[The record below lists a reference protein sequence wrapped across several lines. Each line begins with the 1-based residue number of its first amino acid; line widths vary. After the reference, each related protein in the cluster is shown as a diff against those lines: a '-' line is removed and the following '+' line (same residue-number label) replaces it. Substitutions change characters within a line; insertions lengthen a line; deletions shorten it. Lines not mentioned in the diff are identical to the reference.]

1 MARPVTGKVM
11 EDRVWVGQ
19 PNGTWYCYLRRRV
32 WRDGKTVELERRL
45 LGKADERGGELRPT
59 RPKRRPAPEAEAPGV
74 EATREI
80 RKAAPTV
87 QILVL
92 TTFGTSD
99 GIAYAIEAGAL
110 GAMMKSADH
119 EELAEAIRKVA
130 GGEQAISEEVA
141 LQMKIDPPVPNL
153 TPRQMEILD
162 SMVRGLNNLD
172 IAKQLGIRRDG
183 VKEHVNAILTKIGA
197 SNRTEAVAIALRKH
211 LLKA

>member
-1 MARPVTGKVM
+1 MSNANKIRILIADDHKMV
-11 EDRVWVGQ
+11 
-19 PNGTWYCYLRRRV
+19 
-32 WRDGKTVELERRL
+32 RDGLAAL
-45 LGKADERGGELRPT
+45 LGTKRDLEVIGAVGNGQEAVEKALALKPNVVIMDLMMPIMD
-59 RPKRRPAPEAEAPGV
+59 GV

-99 GIAYAIEAGAL
+99 GIAHAIEAGAL

-172 IAKQLGIRRDG
+172 IANQLGIRRDG